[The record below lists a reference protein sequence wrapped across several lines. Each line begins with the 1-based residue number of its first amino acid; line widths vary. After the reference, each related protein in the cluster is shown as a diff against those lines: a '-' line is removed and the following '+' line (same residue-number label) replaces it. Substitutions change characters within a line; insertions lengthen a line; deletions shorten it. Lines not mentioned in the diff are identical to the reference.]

1 MYIQYSTNTYR
12 RNRGVCINRQM
23 DLATGIAFIVA
34 KKPQHINRL
43 DWDDVN
49 TVFELSSKQ

>member
-1 MYIQYSTNTYR
+1 
-12 RNRGVCINRQM
+12 M
-23 DLATGIAFIVA
+23 DLATGIAFIVE
-34 KKPQHINRL
+34 KKTHPINRL